1 MYLAIVDMMIFRLA
15 LELGAVSHGAALSF
29 SPGVSLGEVSLSS
42 RPTLGPRIF

>member
-29 SPGVSLGEVSLSS
+29 SPGVSLGEVPLSAGSTLSS
-42 RPTLGPRIF
+42 RIF